1 MKLLKPKHRQTYGE
15 LLHSRTGDNAP
26 LHLDTT
32 DKMKEY
38 NSHFYKGL
46 PKRMKY
52 KDASSYYTQKINNA
66 MGWNTSGLK
75 QFCTDHI
82 QQANNN
88 YFKPSAA

>member
-1 MKLLKPKHRQTYGE
+1 MRLLKKLHKQTYGE

-52 KDASSYYTQKINNA
+52 KDASSYYTQKINHA
-66 MGWNTSGLK
+66 MGWDDKTLK
-75 QFCTDHI
+75 VLCTTHLH
-82 QQANNN
+82 QANNN